1 MDITSWNGIDGN
13 PLLSDAG
20 RATALRT
27 RRHRFAFKPAGSDQ
41 ADPSLEQIEGL
52 RANRIDLGFV
62 RLPVEDDAL
71 ETLPVIEDR
80 LMLAAGHSKDLPAR
94 LSLAECRS
102 LPFVLISRE
111 RSPSMRQHVLRLCA
125 KHGFHPR
132 IVQEVPEVTTV
143 LALVRVGLGVSLFS
157 QSFGIARMAGVRFYA
172 LDDAEAS
179 WSVGAAWRRD
189 DPNPILVRFL
199 EMIRPEAKK
208 RRVN

>member
-1 MDITSWNGIDGN
+1 M
-13 PLLSDAG
+13 PRLLVRLR
-20 RATALRT
+20 RAVPAVEIELRDMST
-27 RRHRFAFKPAGSDQ
+27 
-41 ADPSLEQIEGL
+41 LEQIEGL

-62 RLPVEDDAL
+62 RLPAEDDAL

-80 LMLAAGHSKDLPAR
+80 LMLAAGYSMNLPAR
-94 LSLAECRS
+94 LSLAECRA
-102 LPFVLISRE
+102 LPFVLISSE

-172 LDDAEAS
+172 LDDVEAS

-189 DPNPILVRFL
+189 DRNPILLRFL
-199 EMIRPEAKK
+199 EMIRLDARK
-208 RRVN
+208 RRAS